1 MVGFL
6 FYTINIFMAFL
17 FNKANAGFLQ
27 PANRTVD
34 ALIGASQGILC
45 LAQTIFGAPPNIGA
59 ILSGLANVAAGMINA
74 IIGAVTEVIN
84 QRVNQMINSIL
95 SPIRQIEALIADLT
109 NILVETQNLLDK
121 ALNLDNYFKSKQDC
135 TNLGVN
141 LMNCLAQSAISNITN
156 KVAMEVDKH
165 IAPIANKVSRDA
177 LKINGSIHS
186 YVDRHTKF
194 LEKAQNQTKLLT

>member
-1 MVGFL
+1 
-6 FYTINIFMAFL
+6 MAFL
-17 FNKANAGFLQ
+17 FNKASAGFLQ

-45 LAQTIFGAPPNIGA
+45 LAQTIFGAPPNIAG
-59 ILSGLANVAAGMINA
+59 ILSGLANVASAMITA
-74 IIGAVTEVIN
+74 IIGAVTVVITE
-84 QRVNQMINSIL
+84 RVNQMVNSIL
-95 SPIRQIEALIADLT
+95 SPIRQIEALISDLT

-141 LMNCLAQSAISNITN
+141 LMNCLAQSAINNITN
-156 KVAMEVDKH
+156 KVAKEVDKN

-194 LEKAQNQTKLLT
+194 LEKAQTQTKLLT